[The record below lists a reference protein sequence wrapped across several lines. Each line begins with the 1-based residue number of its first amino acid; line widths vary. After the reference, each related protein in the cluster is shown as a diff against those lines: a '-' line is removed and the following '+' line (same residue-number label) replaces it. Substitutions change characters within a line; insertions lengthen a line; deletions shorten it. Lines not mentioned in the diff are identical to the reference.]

1 VLHFRFTGI
10 GKLMQLLLDNDFID
24 YSQLGLD
31 HKLYRCELLFN
42 MAICHEQLGNERE
55 CERYLREASGCSRT
69 NEHRSLIDGGRRGR
83 DLELFYLRGR
93 LFRVPQSKVQ
103 NLTKKNFLKD
113 AKVVISDNVQDSF
126 LGFSGA
132 TLLEPVLESNG
143 NTLVRKKSEP
153 LPTTNNFSSMSRSA
167 GGGTLARSNTT
178 PAQRPAPSTMQRS
191 PGAAIQ
197 RSKSIPENFG
207 RKETVKPSTIGRS
220 KAQDVI
226 AEEPLK
232 EFNDSRERER
242 AQLDYHDNMQRQPR
256 PSNAGHSRG
265 ASEGS
270 GMSRNR
276 PSNGKKRMLVAR
288 NSSLPSRKYETDKDV
303 PPVPSS
309 PRNVRRDR
317 QDSPREPPRS
327 APTSRGRD
335 IPRTESPSD
344 SGYEDMKTK
353 LKIHTDSST
362 VAMYVHNG
370 VSLMELTRLVADK
383 LNLSESYYG
392 RDPDD
397 GGIKLSFVD
406 EEDTDTMISII
417 DDDDLELAMGNGR
430 GIVHLYL
437 QGGDVLDLY

>member
-1 VLHFRFTGI
+1 
-10 GKLMQLLLDNDFID
+10 LLENDFID

-31 HKLYRCELLFN
+31 YKLYRCELLFN

-93 LFRVPQSKVQ
+93 LFKVPQSKVQ
-103 NLTKKNFLKD
+103 NLTKKNFLKE

-132 TLLEPVLESNG
+132 SLLEPVLESNG

-153 LPTTNNFSSMSRSA
+153 LPTNNFSSMSRGTT

-178 PAQRPAPSTMQRS
+178 PTQRS
-191 PGAAIQ
+191 PPATIQ

-207 RKETVKPSTIGRS
+207 RKETVKPSTLGRK
-220 KAQDVI
+220 KAQDI
-226 AEEPLK
+226 IPEEPLK

-242 AQLDYHDNMQRQPR
+242 AQFDYNDSMQRKAR

-265 ASEGS
+265 ASDGS
-270 GMSRNR
+270 VMNRNR

-288 NSSLPSRKYETDKDV
+288 NSSLPTRKYDADKDV

-317 QDSPREPPRS
+317 AESPREPPRS
-327 APTSRGRD
+327 APSRGRD

-344 SGYEDMKTK
+344 SGYEDLKTK
-353 LKIHTDSST
+353 LKIHTDTST
-362 VAMYVHNG
+362 IAMYVHHG

-397 GGIKLSFVD
+397 GGVKLSFVD